1 MYSSRK
7 SSSSSSSEERSPRRS
22 NSLGTHNKR
31 SLVASLTQV
40 IPANN
45 KQNSTID
52 LPTTSPSEIPFISE
66 ETENHSNGSNIPVI
80 EDPALFRPS
89 HGGVNITAVWQNC
102 TMRGWMTKHI
112 PPSYSFTKTKKKRYV
127 VLADRMI
134 YTFKTDQPTA
144 HYREF
149 FQLTKDTSVF
159 VTDFITG
166 AMFCIEVTKLAG
178 EKKSWYLQCQS
189 ADHMKL
195 WLDRLK
201 KTVAWLRD
209 VGEGVVTNR
218 DLAMIQTEHD
228 ALVNNVVQ
236 QQPSLQQQQQQIS
249 TDTPSARGT
258 ILTTITTASTAI
270 GSSSSSES
278 IISSSS
284 SPLRVSSY
292 YDTSLMD
299 RCAMPDQQDLY
310 YADHY
315 EWDNSAVN
323 NQNGMNVPRYT
334 LSVPVSHHHPNNN
347 NNNYYSSII
356 PPQQPPPQTAPPPPP
371 LASSPTL
378 SYYQYQQNY

>member
-31 SLVASLTQV
+31 SLVASFTQV
-40 IPANN
+40 IPVNN

-66 ETENHSNGSNIPVI
+66 ETENHSNGNIPVI

-89 HGGVNITAVWQNC
+89 PGGVNITAVWQNC

-127 VLADRMI
+127 VLADRML
-134 YTFKTDQPTA
+134 YTFKTDKPTA

-218 DLAMIQTEHD
+218 DLAKIQTEHD

-236 QQPSLQQQQQQIS
+236 QPPSSQQQQIL

-258 ILTTITTASTAI
+258 ILTTITTTSTAI

-278 IISSSS
+278 ILSSLS
-284 SPLRVSSY
+284 SPLRASSY

-315 EWDNSAVN
+315 EWDNSTVN
-323 NQNGMNVPRYT
+323 HQSGMNVPRYT
-334 LSVPVSHHHPNNN
+334 LSVPASHH
-347 NNNYYSSII
+347 NNYSSSII

>member
-7 SSSSSSSEERSPRRS
+7 SSSSSSSGEERLPRRS

-45 KQNSTID
+45 KQNSTVE
-52 LPTTSPSEIPFISE
+52 LPTTAPSEIPFIAE
-66 ETENHSNGSNIPVI
+66 ESENHNNGNIPEI

-89 HGGVNITAVWQNC
+89 YGGVNITAVWQNC
-102 TMRGWMTKHI
+102 TMRGWMAKHI
-112 PPSYSFTKTKKKRYV
+112 PPSYSFTKTKKQRYV
-127 VLADRMI
+127 ILADRML
-134 YTFKTDQPTA
+134 YTFKTDKPTA

-159 VTDFITG
+159 VTDFIAG
-166 AMFCIEVTKLAG
+166 AMFCIEVTKMAG

-218 DLAMIQTEHD
+218 DLAKIQTEHD
-228 ALVNNVVQ
+228 ALVNNVTQ
-236 QQPSLQQQQQQIS
+236 QQPPAQQML
-249 TDTPSARGT
+249 TEMPSARGT
-258 ILTTITTASTAI
+258 MLTTITTASTGI

-278 IISSSS
+278 IMSSLS
-284 SPLRVSSY
+284 SPLRASSY

-315 EWDNSAVN
+315 DWDNTTVN
-323 NQNGMNVPRYT
+323 NQSVMNIPRYT
-334 LSVPVSHHHPNNN
+334 LSVPVQHHHQNNN
-347 NNNYYSSII
+347 NHASII

-371 LASSPTL
+371 LTSSPTL
-378 SYYQYQQNY
+378 SYYQF